1 MSASYQPDPDS
12 SRDRHLFGP
21 GPKRILALSGGGVRG
36 AVTVAFLKRI
46 EEMLDAKAGK
56 PVRLADYFDLIGGT
70 STGALI
76 AGALALGYRV
86 DQITGFYT
94 EHADV
99 VFAPRGGFLQLPFL
113 QSKFDVRGL
122 RSQLETVIGDRQLG
136 TPDLVTGFACI
147 TKRIDTGS
155 VWMISNNPRSPY
167 WDDGESYIGN
177 KHYSLANL
185 VRASTAAPQ
194 YFDPELLPIGS
205 AVLPPELE
213 GDAGIA
219 AALAAL
225 GAEPIQTGWPSGKID
240 WSQYG
245 LFVDGAVSPYNN
257 PSLALLQLVSLKAFG
272 LNWALGPDSLSITSV
287 GTGVFRP
294 RLMPDSLGF
303 GRVLK
308 LAVHAMISMMSDAEK
323 QSMTLLQWLGETARP
338 RVIDS
343 EIGDLAGDG
352 PPGGKLFRFASYNVD
367 LEPEWLKH
375 ELGED
380 LDAEAMEGLRRIDNV
395 AAAKELYRIG
405 QLAAE
410 KQIRPEDWA

>member
-1 MSASYQPDPDS
+1 MPTYQPDPES

-56 PVRLADYFDLIGGT
+56 PVRLADYFDFIGGT

-122 RSQLETVIGDRQLG
+122 RDQLERVIGERTLG

-155 VWMISNNPRSPY
+155 VWMIANNPRSPY
-167 WDDGESYIGN
+167 WEDGETYIGN

-194 YFDPELLPIGS
+194 YFDPELLPIG
-205 AVLPPELE
+205 AAILPPVLQGENGL
-213 GDAGIA
+213 A
-219 AALAAL
+219 AALAAM
-225 GAEPIQTGWPSGKID
+225 GAEPIQTTWDTGKVD

-245 LFVDGAVSPYNN
+245 LFVDGGVSPYNY

-272 LNWALGPDSLSITSV
+272 LNWPLGPDALSIASI
-287 GTGVFRP
+287 GTGHFRP
-294 RLMPDSLGF
+294 RLIPDSLGF

-308 LAVHAMISMMSDAEK
+308 LAVHALISMMADAEK
-323 QSMTLLQWLGETARP
+323 QSMTMLQWLGEPARP

-343 EIGDLAGDG
+343 EIGDLAGEG
-352 PPGGKLFRFASYNVD
+352 PPGGKLFRFAGYDVE
-367 LEPEWLKH
+367 LAPEWLKR
-375 ELGED
+375 ELGEE
-380 LDAEAMEGLRRIDNV
+380 LDAEAVADLRRIDNA

-405 QLAAE
+405 QAAAE
-410 KQIRPEDWA
+410 RQIHD